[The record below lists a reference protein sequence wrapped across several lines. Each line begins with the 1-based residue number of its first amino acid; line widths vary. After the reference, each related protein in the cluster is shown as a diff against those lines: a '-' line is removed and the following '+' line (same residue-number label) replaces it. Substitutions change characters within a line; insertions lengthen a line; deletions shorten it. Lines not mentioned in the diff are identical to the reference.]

1 MSELTGS
8 RRTPNEWWVGI
19 VAGMASYI
27 DAAAIVA
34 SGIAL
39 AIYMG
44 TIGLAPDHY
53 GYLQSALGFSVAIGA
68 VVGGRLGDTFGR
80 RKVFLTTMAMII
92 AGTVLAIFGATFP
105 VLLVGIVLIGL
116 GVGADLPVSLATIS
130 EAATDKNRGKIILL
144 SNLLWLAGIISVIV
158 LASFAGDL
166 GRISGQIMFGLV
178 GVMAVLVFIGRV
190 TIPESTTWLAAREER
205 RAGVQTARAQST
217 SVKDLLTGPYA
228 KPFIVL
234 LAFYGLTNLYM
245 NTNGQFNTFIATQIA
260 GSTVE
265 EFNRWALISMVVG
278 GLIGLIAMRVIDTK
292 YRMPFYI
299 LGGVFLVAAPLIMV
313 VGGLTLTTLV
323 ASLFVSTVGGAFAF
337 EGIMKVWT
345 QESFPTMLRSTAQ
358 GSIVAFARLAASA
371 LAAFTPALLLNSSQ
385 AFYGVLALGV
395 ATGLIVAYVFFS
407 KNTVTTFANE
417 GEVAVDGAS
426 APVPAL
432 QES

>member
-1 MSELTGS
+1 MSEPTQA
-8 RRTPNEWWVGI
+8 RKAPNEWWVGA

-27 DAAAIVA
+27 DAAALVA
-34 SGIAL
+34 TGIAL

-44 TIGLAPDHY
+44 TIGLSPDHY

-80 RKVFLTTMAMII
+80 RRVFLTTMTMIVI
-92 AGTVLAIFGATFP
+92 GTTLMTFGVSFP
-105 VLLVGIVLIGL
+105 VLLAGIIVMGL
-116 GVGADLPVSLATIS
+116 GVGADLPVSLATIA
-130 EAATDKNRGKIILL
+130 EAASDKNRGKIILL
-144 SNLLWLAGIISVIV
+144 SNLLWLGGIVSVV
-158 LASFAGDL
+158 MLASFAGHY

-178 GVMAVLVFIGRV
+178 GVMAALVLIGRL
-190 TIPESTTWLAAREER
+190 TIPESTTWTAARDER
-205 RAGVQTARAQST
+205 RAGIKTARAENA

-245 NTNGQFNTFIATQIA
+245 NTNGQFNTFIATNIA

-278 GLIGLIAMRVIDTK
+278 GVIGLLAMRVIDTK

-299 LGGVFLVAAPLIMV
+299 LGGVFLVGAPLIMV
-313 VGGLTLTTLV
+313 VGGITLTTLV

-371 LAAFTPALLLNSSQ
+371 LAAFTPALLINSGQ
-385 AFYGVLALGV
+385 AFYGVLALAV

-407 KNTVTTFANE
+407 KHTVTTFASE
-417 GEVAVDGAS
+417 GELTEAAE
-426 APVPAL
+426 PRIPAAAT
-432 QES
+432 EA